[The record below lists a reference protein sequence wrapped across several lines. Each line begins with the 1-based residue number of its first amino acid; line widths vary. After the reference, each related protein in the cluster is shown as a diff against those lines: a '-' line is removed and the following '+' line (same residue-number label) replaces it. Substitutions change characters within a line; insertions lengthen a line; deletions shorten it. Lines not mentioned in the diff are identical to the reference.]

1 MRLRWGRVFWLQRR
15 EVKRNFK
22 NIFDKS
28 FYFRSKD
35 MKSRNMIKILC
46 MASLSLTVLGGITCF
61 GNRYA
66 KAEETVPHNA
76 ENEWEDETL
85 TWSLDAGNYPI

>member
-1 MRLRWGRVFWLQRR
+1 
-15 EVKRNFK
+15 
-22 NIFDKS
+22 
-28 FYFRSKD
+28 

-46 MASLSLTVLGGITCF
+46 MASLSLAVLGGITCF

-66 KAEETVPHNA
+66 KAEEAVPHNA

-85 TWSLDAGNYPI
+85 TWSLDANGTLTVTGNGNIYVYDWEDYDARHTDVKKIVLNIT